1 MAIFIK
7 KPNSIFSIGEFFL
20 KIKKMSMLALGL
32 LLLQA
37 CQEREFTNPFDPQV
51 PKTLSTSVLPAGAGT
66 INVSPGGTSFT
77 TDQVV
82 TLIPQPN
89 QHWVFKNWE
98 GDASGTSNPLSVTM
112 SSNKSVVAVFMRRN
126 YPLTLTMEGEGT
138 VSEKIV
144 FNPSGKDYPHS
155 TIVELTPVAKQGWLF
170 DSWSGDLTGNEAPKN
185 ITIDNPK
192 SVKAKFVQQQISNLA
207 CASALTSGNLVATLP
222 AGSGV
227 STSIPYTTVAGGSY
241 VGQSV
246 TSTGVTGLT
255 ATLVQ
260 GNFSPGQGNLV
271 FTITGTPS
279 AAGTASFAINIAG
292 QSCTFTR
299 VVNPLGTI
307 SALNCSAS
315 TNNGALV
322 VGVAASNVSSIIPY
336 TGGNGSAHVGQI
348 VTSTGVTGLTA
359 TLAPGSFAN
368 GNGSLNYTIT
378 GTPSAVGTAN
388 FALNIG
394 GQTCN
399 FSRPVT
405 SLVGT
410 ISSLNCAG
418 APTTGVLYANQA
430 ASGVSGSIPYTGGNS
445 GVHTGLT
452 SNSSGVTGLTL
463 TIASGAFAN
472 GTGVLD
478 YTITGTPS
486 GSGNANFVLTIGGQT
501 CTLTRV
507 VSQLV
512 GSISALNCSSAANSG
527 SLTAGSAASGVSS
540 SVPYTGGNGGVYS
553 GQTVGSTGIT
563 GLTATLVAGTFVN
576 GSGSLIYTI
585 TGTPSG
591 SGNANFALNVGGR
604 TCTLTR
610 VVIQNSGTISAL
622 NCSSATNSGAL
633 TEGAAASGVSSTV
646 PYTGG
651 NGGAYTGQSVPSTGV
666 TGLTATV
673 ASGSV
678 VNGSGSLVYT
688 ITGTPS
694 GSGNANFAL
703 SIAGKSCILT
713 RTVNPSTSSTY
724 PTGTVICAGVQAAIV
739 PVTSAL
745 TGKTWM
751 DRNLGASRVAT
762 SSTDPQAFG
771 DLYQWG
777 RRADGH
783 QCRNSATTTV
793 LSSSD
798 TPNNSAYIIG
808 SSVTGDW
815 RNPQNTNLWQGN
827 NGVNNPC
834 PSGYRLPTQTE
845 FNNEIQSWTTKNNL
859 GAFSSPL
866 KLPVAGYRDYE
877 NGLILSNVGSY
888 WTSQT
893 SGTGSISVDFDGSS
907 AQLFNSARGYGSSI
921 RCIKN

>member
-307 SALNCSAS
+307 SALNCSAPS
-315 TNNGALV
+315 NNGALV
-322 VGVAASNVSSIIPY
+322 VGVSASNVSSIIPY

-368 GNGSLNYTIT
+368 GNGSLTYTIT

-394 GQTCN
+394 GQTCG
-399 FSRPVT
+399 FSRTVT

-410 ISSLNCAG
+410 ISALNCAG
-418 APTTGVLYANQA
+418 ASTTGVLNANQA
-430 ASGVSGSIPYTGGNS
+430 ASGVAGSIPYTGGNS
-445 GVHTGLT
+445 GVHAGLT
-452 SNSSGVTGLTL
+452 VASSGVTGLTL

-486 GSGNANFVLTIGGQT
+486 GSGNANFALTIGGQT

-610 VVIQNSGTISAL
+610 EVIQNSGTISAL
-622 NCSSATNSGAL
+622 NCSSATNSGTL

-666 TGLTATV
+666 TGLTATL
-673 ASGSV
+673 ASGSF
-678 VNGSGSLVYT
+678 VNGSSTLLYT

-694 GSGNANFAL
+694 GSGTASFAL
-703 SIAGKSCILT
+703 SIGGRTCTLS
-713 RTVNPSTSSTY
+713 RTVIASTSSTY
-724 PTGTVICAGVQAAIV
+724 PNGTVFCAGVQAAIV
-739 PVTSAL
+739 PVTSAA

-751 DRNLGASRVAT
+751 DRNLGASRVAI
-762 SSTDPQAFG
+762 SSTDASSIG
-771 DLYQWG
+771 ELYQWG

-783 QCRNSATTTV
+783 QCRNSATSTV
-793 LSSSD
+793 LSSLD
-798 TPNNSAYIIG
+798 TPNNSAFILG

-845 FNNEIQSWTTKNNL
+845 FNNEIQSWTTKNSS

-866 KLPVAGYRDYE
+866 KLPAAGYREYSD
-877 NGLILSNVGSY
+877 GVIRPNVGSY

-893 SGTGSISVDFDGSS
+893 NGTGSVSVDFASSS